1 MVQLLSQGV
10 ALLRGINRSVE
21 FVLRPVIIVVVVA
34 MLATVV
40 WTVVARLTG
49 FSAPWTEKVMLILLP
64 SLAFLVAPIAYRRA
78 ANVALD
84 MLHDALPK
92 ALKSVHSL
100 LLHIIILGILLV
112 ALDLSLRKVG
122 LKWDGMTLM
131 LDSIFGLDLNSI
143 RPFKA
148 KMRIPVIGIQ
158 WRHVFMVLPVCVT
171 LMIIVN
177 FELLL
182 RYIIGLFDPDNRL
195 VRPVRSFEDVSA
207 NVSE

>member
-100 LLHIIILGILLV
+100 LLHIIILGILLI

>member
-100 LLHIIILGILLV
+100 LLHIIILGILLI

-207 NVSE
+207 NVGE

>member
-10 ALLRGINRSVE
+10 TLLRGINRSVE

-34 MLATVV
+34 MLVTVV
-40 WTVVARLTG
+40 WTVAARLTG

-100 LLHIIILGILLV
+100 LLHIIILGILLI

-158 WRHVFMVLPVCVT
+158 WRHVFMVLPVCLT